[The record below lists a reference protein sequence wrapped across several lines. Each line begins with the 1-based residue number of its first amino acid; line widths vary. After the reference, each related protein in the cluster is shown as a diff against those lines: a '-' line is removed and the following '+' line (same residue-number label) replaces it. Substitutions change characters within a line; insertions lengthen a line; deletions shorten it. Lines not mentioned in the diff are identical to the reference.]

1 MWIGVVKLL
10 KQSRFEMHR
19 SFLDTKISSDF
30 WDFWDALISGFG
42 TSWNDSE
49 TN

>member
-10 KQSRFEMHR
+10 KRGQFEMYR
-19 SFLDTKISSDF
+19 SFFDTKISSDF
-30 WDFWDALISGFG
+30 WDALISGFIG
-42 TSWNDSE
+42 TNWNGND

>member
-1 MWIGVVKLL
+1 MWILVVKLL

-30 WDFWDALISGFG
+30 WDALISGFG
-42 TSWNDSE
+42 TSWNDGE

>member
-10 KQSRFEMHR
+10 KRSQFEMYR

-30 WDFWDALISGFG
+30 WDALISGFG
-42 TSWNDSE
+42 TN
-49 TN
+49 